1 MASEDGGREA
11 PTRRDYVKYGGA
23 VLGGGLLAG
32 CSGDGSGTR
41 PARTTDG
48 AGTASASKTETD
60 TSDGSYAVTLWPA
73 GEVEFDGVPERVF
86 TDLTHHAG
94 MALAVGRADAVN
106 ATWGGEEA
114 TQIWN
119 SYLERLDGVS
129 VEWGGLPNSFDPDKE
144 LFYELDS
151 DLHLADP
158 AYMTWMDSLDR
169 ADVTEIGEN
178 VAPWFGNTF
187 SNTHGSPPEGWS
199 DVYEYYTLWEI
210 FEQVAKTFQA
220 EDRYRALADI
230 HTSVIASI
238 EQNRP
243 PADDRPTAVT
253 LKVVDES
260 LWVYPL
266 NAPGFTYAHTRPL
279 GAKDVFSDLS
289 SSRQIDYETLLE
301 HDPDVFLVA
310 ETMGQSG
317 IESVRTMFEEDPV
330 GRQLSAVR
338 NDRVYAGGV
347 RNQGPVINLFQLEM
361 TAKQLYP
368 ERFGEWPTYTGGPY
382 PEIPADERLFDR
394 TKVANIVEGDA

>member
-1 MASEDGGREA
+1 MNDDTTRYEA
-11 PTRRDYVKYGGA
+11 PTRRDYLTYGGA
-23 VLGGGLLAG
+23 VAGGGLLAG
-32 CSGDGSGTR
+32 CSGQSDSEST
-41 PARTTDG
+41 PTTDTPTDSTNTTTTG
-48 AGTASASKTETD
+48 DESYSVTMSPAGT
-60 TSDGSYAVTLWPA
+60 
-73 GEVEFDGVPERVF
+73 VEFEKPPESVF

-106 ATWGGEEA
+106 ATWGGETA

-119 SYLERLDGVS
+119 SYLERIDGVS
-129 VEWGGLPNSFDPDKE
+129 IEWSDLPNSFNPDKE
-144 LFYELDS
+144 LLYELGS

-169 ADVTEIGEN
+169 ADITEIREN

-187 SNTHGSPPEGWS
+187 SNTHGSPPEEWA

-210 FEQVAKTFQA
+210 FERVAKVFQSV
-220 EDRYRALADI
+220 DRYRALADI
-230 HTSVIASI
+230 HASVLASI
-238 EQNRP
+238 ERNRP
-243 PADDRPTAVT
+243 PEDDRPTAVT

-279 GAKDVFSDLS
+279 GATDVFPDLS
-289 SSRQIDYETLLE
+289 RSRQIDYETLIE
-301 HDPDVFLVA
+301 HDPDVILVA

-317 IESVRTMFEEDPV
+317 IENVRTMFEEDPV
-330 GRQLSAVR
+330 GQRLSAVT
-338 NDRVYAGGV
+338 NDRVCAGGI

-368 ERFGEWPTYTGGPY
+368 DAFGEWPTYTEGPY
-382 PEIPADERLFDR
+382 PEIPESEQLFDR
-394 TKVANIVEGDA
+394 DEVANIINGDL